1 MKTFD
6 KIAIIIGTI
15 SMALVLWHVF
25 VPKTWQIDGFWGTPM
40 IICMFLM
47 GYGIACGQSIK

>member
-1 MKTFD
+1 MKILD

-15 SMALVLWHVF
+15 SMALVLWHAF

-40 IICMFLM
+40 IICMFFI
-47 GYGIACGQSIK
+47 GYGMACGD